1 MMYSWLGFLKGMI
14 QRAWEVE
21 EVLGFAL
28 HLHLL
33 TNTVISH
40 IHHSYE
46 QVCSRVMR
54 NERH

>member
-1 MMYSWLGFLKGMI
+1 MVYSWLGFLKGMI

-40 IHHSYE
+40 IRHSFE

-54 NERH
+54 N